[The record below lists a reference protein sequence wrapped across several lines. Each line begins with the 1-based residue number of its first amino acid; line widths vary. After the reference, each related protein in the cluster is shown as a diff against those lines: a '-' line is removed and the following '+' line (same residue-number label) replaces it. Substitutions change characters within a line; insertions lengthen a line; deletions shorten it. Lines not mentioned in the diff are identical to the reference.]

1 MNKIIRYIGKTAT
14 KIANACT
21 PLPSSSV
28 WGGRDNFDRLP
39 PEAVRAA
46 MSLPFAKE
54 RLVEF
59 SINEYNCNPYYALV
73 INNLGDH
80 TIGPSP
86 GIIATSSRVDD
97 RDNDLVEDH
106 YHAWTAANGIG
117 QVFRNMRKEAAKT
130 GLAIAIPYIKQ
141 NSLHPNP
148 LTFKVYGFECLETP
162 RSARPEDRIINGI
175 EYDRD
180 WEVVAFHIKDTDDT
194 LNVGRF
200 INDSTKEYRVEE
212 VLWWSRNR
220 VKGMVWP
227 MPECYSAF
235 TLYPFIQRYL
245 QAVIEGEEFK
255 ASFPM
260 AVELDPKVYSQY
272 ARDMSDVSPKGTFE
286 YDTKTVPTLAPGMT
300 LSGMPH
306 SVGAKDQERTMQMF
320 AATCALSVSMP
331 KNLALGDSSNS
342 NMASTQVDIQPWANK
357 VKIDRFDMEPVF
369 RQAFKWWWELSV
381 RIEMP
386 FTIRKKHLLMY
397 PHYYVYPDLF
407 EHPDPN
413 KRASARALD
422 LASGAET
429 LNRLYANRGLN
440 FRREMEREAKAL
452 GIPVQDLIEIII
464 SSRSADALSVINE
477 EAANQG
483 EESSPQK
490 ARVG

>member
-1 MNKIIRYIGKTAT
+1 
-14 KIANACT
+14 
-21 PLPSSSV
+21 
-28 WGGRDNFDRLP
+28 
-39 PEAVRAA
+39 
-46 MSLPFAKE
+46 
-54 RLVEF
+54 
-59 SINEYNCNPYYALV
+59 
-73 INNLGDH
+73 
-80 TIGPSP
+80 
-86 GIIATSSRVDD
+86 
-97 RDNDLVEDH
+97 
-106 YHAWTAANGIG
+106 
-117 QVFRNMRKEAAKT
+117 
-130 GLAIAIPYIKQ
+130 
-141 NSLHPNP
+141 
-148 LTFKVYGFECLETP
+148 
-162 RSARPEDRIINGI
+162 
-175 EYDRD
+175 
-180 WEVVAFHIKDTDDT
+180 
-194 LNVGRF
+194 
-200 INDSTKEYRVEE
+200 
-212 VLWWSRNR
+212 
-220 VKGMVWP
+220 
-227 MPECYSAF
+227 
-235 TLYPFIQRYL
+235 
-245 QAVIEGEEFK
+245 
-255 ASFPM
+255 
-260 AVELDPKVYSQY
+260 
-272 ARDMSDVSPKGTFE
+272 
-286 YDTKTVPTLAPGMT
+286 
-300 LSGMPH
+300 
-306 SVGAKDQERTMQMF
+306 MF

-342 NMASTQVDIQPWANK
+342 NMASTQVDVQPWANK